1 MALTTQQRIRL
12 QELLLQREALYARVH
27 AIETQIHRTFGAE
40 YPLPPPPVE
49 VAAPG
54 AQNQKKKNP
63 PRKTSPPK
71 IRPLADEETA
81 YRIRFHEASATADEI
96 HIDHKAIERLLQ
108 SPLAEEWI
116 ATIETLRAD
125 GKVAQRLF
133 P

>member
-40 YPLPPPPVE
+40 YPLPP
-49 VAAPG
+49 PG